1 MSETMDRANEIP
13 HPRGQRA
20 LIGHERAELAVLE
33 ALRSHRLGHAWLISG
48 PAGIGKATFA
58 YRVARFLLADT
69 SAFERA
75 ITASS
80 LDVALSDPA
89 AKRIAARAHPDLFV
103 LERTVGK
110 TGKLRN
116 EIIVDDARR
125 AISFLQA
132 TSGQGAWKV
141 LIVDVADEL
150 NHNAANALLKIIEEP
165 PGQSLVLLLA
175 NVAMRVPATIRSR
188 CRMLQLSP
196 LTETQIVEVV
206 RNLPVGSSE
215 SEAAITAA
223 AALANGS
230 AQRALRLLEEQAAI
244 FATLT
249 LEALEAPAALRRA
262 SCQKLLTKLGPR
274 TEGASYDIV
283 FDTLFDWLQ
292 ARAISQVGHSTV
304 HAQAAAR
311 LWIRIDSRKREA
323 DIYNL
328 DKRALVLTSLNEVAE
343 LAS

>member
-1 MSETMDRANEIP
+1 MSETRDQANEIL
-13 HPRGQRA
+13 HSRSQRV
-20 LIGHERAELAVLE
+20 LIGHKHAELAVLE
-33 ALRSHRLGHAWLISG
+33 ALRSHRFAHAWLISG
-48 PAGIGKATFA
+48 PEGIGKATFA
-58 YRVARFLLADT
+58 YRVTRFLLADT
-69 SAFERA
+69 SAFQRA

-80 LDVALSDPA
+80 LDVAVGDPA
-89 AKRIAARAHPDLFV
+89 ARRIAAGAHPDLFV

-125 AISFLQA
+125 AIGFLQA
-132 TSGQGAWKV
+132 TTGQGAWKV

-188 CRMLQLSP
+188 CRLLQLSP
-196 LTETQIVEVV
+196 LTQTQIMEVV
-206 RNLPVGSSE
+206 ASLPVGSLE
-215 SEAAITAA
+215 TREAIAA
-223 AALANGS
+223 AAAHAKGS
-230 AQRALRLLEEQAAI
+230 VKRALRLLEEQAAI
-244 FATLT
+244 YAALA
-249 LEALEAPAALRRA
+249 LEALEAPAAFRRA
-262 SCQKLLTKLGPR
+262 YCQKLLAKLGPR

-283 FDTLFDWLQ
+283 FDTIFDWLQ
-292 ARAISQVGHSTV
+292 ARAISQIGRSTM

-323 DIYNL
+323 EIYNL